1 MIGVVFNP
9 HAGQGKAGK
18 HLRDLQEEL
27 ERIAPGNWRIASTKG
42 KGDASRLAAEF
53 KEDGAEVVAAAGGDG
68 TLTECLQTIH
78 GSGVPLALLPFGTGN
93 DFGRQIGV
101 RTIED
106 GVRALVER
114 TIVNVD
120 VGMAGDHL
128 YLDTFAC
135 GFDSAVGQRVNEG
148 YRFLSGT
155 SAYLAAVVSTLRT
168 YRAAKIEIKLDDT
181 TWSGQAML
189 VTVANCRTYGGGLK
203 VAPRA
208 SITDGMLDVIVVEAM
223 SPVRFLTQ
231 FPKVMRGTHIDLP
244 DVHCWQAKRVV
255 ISADPGVCWMT
266 DGELRQMT
274 PVVIEGR
281 WASQPFCVP
290 RSSQHL

>member
-18 HLRDLQEEL
+18 HLRDLQQAL
-27 ERIAPGNWRIASTKG
+27 DRIAPGNWTLASTQG

-53 KEDGAEVVAAAGGDG
+53 KADGADVIAAAGGDG

-101 RTIED
+101 RTMED
-106 GVRALVER
+106 GVEALAAG

-135 GFDSAVGQRVNEG
+135 GFDSAVGQRVNKG

-155 SAYLAAVVSTLRT
+155 AAYLAAVVSTLRT
-168 YRAAKIEIKLDDT
+168 YKAAEIEVQLDDT
-181 TWSGQAML
+181 AWSGRAML

-203 VAPRA
+203 VAPQA
-208 SITDGMLDVIVVEAM
+208 SITDGFLDVIIVEAM

-231 FPKVMRGTHIDLP
+231 FPKVVRGSHIGLP
-244 DVHCWQAKRVV
+244 EVHHWQAKRVA
-255 ISADPGVCWMT
+255 ISSEPGICWMT

-290 RSSQHL
+290 RLSQRL